1 MSHVLAKGAPPAV
14 RPAPARGSVLR
25 RFLTRPEVGSLL
37 GAVVVFVF
45 FFVLAPP
52 FRNVDSMA
60 TVLYQSATIGL
71 MAVPVALLM
80 IGGEYDL
87 SAGVSVTTAA
97 LAAAMFNYQFNTNV
111 WVGIVFSL
119 LLALGIGLLNGYLV
133 MRTKLPSFLI
143 TLATF
148 LMLQG
153 LNLAITKLLSGG
165 VATNNINDMAGFETA
180 RAVFAAQIPI
190 WGGGAVSI
198 AVVWWI
204 VFVAVATW
212 ILLRTRQ
219 GNWIFAVGGKQESA
233 LAVGVPVKRTKIGL
247 FMAVGFTAWFTG
259 MHLLFAFNT
268 IQAGLG
274 VGNELLY
281 IAAAVIGGCL
291 LTGGFGSAVGSAI
304 GALIF
309 GMTTQG
315 IVYAGW
321 NPDWFKFFLGA
332 TLLLATLV
340 NIWVRLRAV
349 KR

>member
-1 MSHVLAKGAPPAV
+1 MTVLTKDAPPAA
-14 RPAPARGSVLR
+14 RPSTDRVLR
-25 RFLTRPEVGSLL
+25 RFLARPEVGSLL
-37 GAVVVFVF
+37 GAVVVFGF
-45 FFVLAPP
+45 FFAIAPP
-52 FRNVDSMA
+52 FRQVDSMA

-80 IGGEYDL
+80 IGGEFDL
-87 SAGVSVTTAA
+87 SAGVSVTTSA
-97 LAAAMFNYQFNTNV
+97 LCAAMFNYQLNTNV
-111 WVGIVFSL
+111 WVGIVVSL
-119 LLALGIGLLNGYLV
+119 VLALGIGFLNGYLV

-165 VATNNINDMAGFETA
+165 VATNDISNMDGFAGA

-190 WGGGAVSI
+190 GGGAQLSI
-198 AVVWWI
+198 AVVWWL
-204 VFVAVATW
+204 VFVAIATW

-219 GNWIFAVGGKQESA
+219 GNWIFAVGGKQDSA
-233 LAVGVPVKRTKIGL
+233 RAVGVPVVRTKIGL
-247 FMAVGFTAWFTG
+247 FMAVGFTAWFSG

-268 IQAGLG
+268 IQSGLG

-340 NIWVRLRAV
+340 NIWVRIRAV
-349 KR
+349 RK